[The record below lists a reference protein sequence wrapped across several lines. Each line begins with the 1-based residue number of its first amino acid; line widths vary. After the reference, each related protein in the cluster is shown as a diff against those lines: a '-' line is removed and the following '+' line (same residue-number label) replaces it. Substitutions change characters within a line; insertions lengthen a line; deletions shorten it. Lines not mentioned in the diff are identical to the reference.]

1 MERARTT
8 RRPNRSLESD
18 LNSIL
23 ETPSQPLDAATLE
36 TMEARFSHQFA
47 DVQVH
52 SSADTNALDARA
64 VAFGNH
70 VAFHPGQYAPGTPH
84 GDHLIAHELAH
95 VVQSR
100 NSSRRANLELAAP
113 DASSEHEAHRAAD
126 RVASGSNAS
135 SLTSSTAGVVSRS
148 VWDWIPGMGG
158 FSDSQPVVLPEAPG
172 NGVQSGPYVYGN
184 TAPAGGGGGINFGYG
199 RGHAQGE
206 TQTTGLFTPGDTAKA
221 SGTYDTERIEGHIGG
236 WNVPRQDGGND
247 VNVGFQLNGKSPSA
261 SGELSYTGPDGRGAY
276 LQGDVNGPAFDVSSY
291 VGTGGF
297 NFGAQAA
304 VGGFNIGGGTRGTDT
319 DEYNKIG
326 LSEGVG
332 AAVRG
337 NWGDTDGDGFR
348 EYGGGFDVGPVSVDM
363 RSEDPLRAAVRMG
376 GGILPGM
383 GYIAE
388 QFIDEGNFTE
398 RTANR
403 MGLTTRHADLGTTW
417 DVVKDAASYVG
428 GGIYDAGAAVGGGLY
443 DAGAAVGGGIYD
455 AGAAVGQGLYDAGGA
470 IYDAGAVVGEGL
482 YDAGA
487 AVGGGIYDAGAAVG
501 SGIYDAGAAIGSGA
515 ADLAGEAWDAIPDWP
530 W

>member
-1 MERARTT
+1 MERAKPT
-8 RRPNRSLESD
+8 RKPSSGLETQLD
-18 LNSIL
+18 SIL
-23 ETPSQPLDAATLE
+23 ETSSEPLE
-36 TMEARFSHQFA
+36 TNLREIMEARFGHNFS
-47 DVQVH
+47 DVRVH
-52 SSADTNALDARA
+52 PNADTNALNARA
-64 VAFGNH
+64 LAFDH
-70 VAFHPGQYAPGTPH
+70 HIAFHPGQYAPGTPQ
-84 GDHLIAHELAH
+84 GDHLVAHELAH

-100 NSSRRANLELAAP
+100 HATPAARPRLADR

-126 RVASGSNAS
+126 SVTRGSNAPN
-135 SLTSSTAGVVSRS
+135 LTSSTAGVVSRS

-184 TAPAGGGGGINFGYG
+184 VAPAGGGGGINFGYG

-206 TQTTGLFTPGDTAKA
+206 TTSSDVFATGDQFKA
-221 SGTYDTERIEGHIGG
+221 SGAYDTERIEGHIGG
-236 WNVPRQDGGND
+236 WSVPRQDGTND
-247 VNVGFQLNGKSPSA
+247 VNVGFQLNGKTPSA

-276 LQGDVNGPAFDVSSY
+276 LQGDANGPAFDVSSY

-304 VGGFNIGGGTRGTDT
+304 LGGFNIGGGTRGTDT

-337 NWGDTDGDGFR
+337 NWGDTDGDGLR

-363 RSEDPLRAAVRMG
+363 RTEDPLRAAVRHG
-376 GGILPGM
+376 LNFLPGA
-383 GYIAE
+383 GYVAE

-403 MGLTTRHADLGTTW
+403 FGLTTRNADLGTTW
-417 DVVKDAASYVG
+417 DVATDAAS
-428 GGIYDAGAAVGGGLY
+428 AVG
-443 DAGAAVGGGIYD
+443 
-455 AGAAVGQGLYDAGGA
+455 
-470 IYDAGAVVGEGL
+470 E
-482 YDAGA
+482 
-487 AVGGGIYDAGAAVG
+487 
-501 SGIYDAGAAIGSGA
+501 GIYDAGAAIGGGIYDAGAYVGNGA
-515 ADLAGEAWDAIPDWP
+515 ANLASEAWDAIPDWP